1 MTSRE
6 ADTMRRPN
14 FQLPPGTCDTHVHI
28 WGPFD
33 RFPVAKG
40 APYTPPER
48 NKDDLRALHARL
60 GVERAVIVQTT
71 VYKSDNRAML
81 DAIAASDGAYRGVA
95 LIDESFGDA
104 EYQALHDGG
113 VRGVRFGFVKHLGG
127 IPDLNLVRR
136 TADRIEQMG
145 WHLVLHLDAA
155 NIPEFEPLFREFR
168 LPVVIDHMGRPPAQD
183 GLDQTP
189 FRILLDLLRAPNWWV
204 KVSGSER
211 ISAAGPPFHDAIP
224 FARKLMEVAPDRTLW
239 GTDWPHPNVR
249 WEPDEADLVDL
260 LPQFG
265 DAAALHRVLVDNPAR
280 LYGFP

>member
-1 MTSRE
+1 
-6 ADTMRRPN
+6 MRRPN
-14 FQLPPGTCDTHVHI
+14 FTLPPGTCDTHVHV

-48 NKDDLRALHARL
+48 NKADLLALHARL
-60 GVERAVIVQTT
+60 GVQRCVIVQTS

-81 DAIAASDGAYRGVA
+81 DAIADNPATYRGVA
-95 LIDESFGDA
+95 LVDESFGDA
-104 EYQALHDGG
+104 EYKALHDGG

-127 IPDLNLVRR
+127 VPDLDLVRR
-136 TADRIEQMG
+136 TADRIGAMG

-155 NIPEFEPLFREFR
+155 NIPEFESLFRAFR
-168 LPVVIDHMGRPPAQD
+168 LPVVVDHMGRPPAQD
-183 GLDQTP
+183 GLEQAP
-189 FRILLDLLRAPNWWV
+189 FRILLDLLQAPNWWV

-211 ISAAGPPFHDAIP
+211 ISAAGPPFRDAIP
-224 FARKLMEVAPDRTLW
+224 FARKLIEIAPDRTLW

-260 LPQFG
+260 LPEFG
-265 DAAALHRVLVDNPAR
+265 DEAALRRVLVDNPAR

>member
-1 MTSRE
+1 
-6 ADTMRRPN
+6 MRRPN

-60 GVERAVIVQTT
+60 GVDRAVIVQTT
-71 VYKSDNRAML
+71 VYKADNRAML
-81 DAIAASDGAYRGVA
+81 DAIAASNGAYRGVA

-104 EYQALHDGG
+104 EYQTLHDGG

-127 IPDLNLVRR
+127 IPDLALVRR
-136 TADRIEQMG
+136 TADRIAAMG

-155 NIPEFEPLFREFR
+155 NIPEFESLFREFR

-183 GLDQTP
+183 GLDQAP

-211 ISAAGPPFHDAIP
+211 ISHAGPPFHDAIP
-224 FARKLMEVAPDRTLW
+224 FARKLMEIAPDRTLW

-260 LPQFG
+260 LPEFG
-265 DAAALHRVLVDNPAR
+265 DATALHRVLVDNPAR

>member
-1 MTSRE
+1 
-6 ADTMRRPN
+6 MRRPT
-14 FQLPPGTCDTHVHI
+14 FQLPPGTCDTHVHV

-48 NKDDLRALHARL
+48 NKADLLALHARL
-60 GVERAVIVQTT
+60 GVQRCVIVQTS
-71 VYKSDNRAML
+71 VYKADNRAML
-81 DAIAASDGAYRGVA
+81 DAIADNPATYRGVA
-95 LIDESFGDA
+95 LVDESFGDA
-104 EYQALHDGG
+104 EYKTLHDGG

-127 IPDLNLVRR
+127 IPDLDLVRR
-136 TADRIEQMG
+136 TADRIGEMG

-155 NIPEFEPLFREFR
+155 NIPDFETLFRGFR
-168 LPVVIDHMGRPPAQD
+168 LPVVVDHMGRPPAQD
-183 GLDQTP
+183 GLEQAP

-211 ISAAGPPFHDAIP
+211 ISAQGPPFHDAIP
-224 FARKLMEVAPDRTLW
+224 FARRLIEVAPDRTLW

-249 WEPDEADLVDL
+249 WEPDEADLVDM

-265 DAAALHRVLVDNPAR
+265 DEAALRRVLVDNPAR
-280 LYGFP
+280 LYGFS

>member
-71 VYKSDNRAML
+71 VYKADNRAML

-95 LIDESFGDA
+95 LIDESFGDT

-127 IPDLNLVRR
+127 IPDLALVRR
-136 TADRIEQMG
+136 TADRIAQMG

-183 GLDQTP
+183 GLDQAP

-224 FARKLMEVAPDRTLW
+224 YARKLMEVAPDRTLW